1 MRESYGEGV
10 ASHAGPK
17 SCVIVRKGEGE
28 ALIGVHTGPVLS
40 REITAPPRG
49 GLLRGAD
56 ALEDSGRPHLKRRH
70 GKALEDP
77 ARSQTRSMYGNTLR
91 GNREIPRSC
100 VGDESA
106 QRIGKSQDARR

>member
-1 MRESYGEGV
+1 MKESYGEGV
-10 ASHAGPK
+10 ACHTGPK

-28 ALIGVHTGPVLS
+28 ALTGVHAGPVLS

-70 GKALEDP
+70 GEALQDP
-77 ARSQTRSMYGNTLR
+77 ARSQTRSMYGSTLR
-91 GNREIPRSC
+91 GNREIPRPS
-100 VGDESA
+100 VARGVAE
-106 QRIGKSQDARR
+106 RIGKSQDARR